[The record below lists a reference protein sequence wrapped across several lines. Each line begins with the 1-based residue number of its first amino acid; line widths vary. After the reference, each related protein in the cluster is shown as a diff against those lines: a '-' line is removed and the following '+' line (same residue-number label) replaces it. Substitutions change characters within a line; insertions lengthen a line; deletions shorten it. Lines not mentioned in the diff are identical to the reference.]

1 MILTV
6 TANPA
11 IDKAYFVDT
20 FTMGQVHRPLRMSA
34 TAGGKGLNV
43 SRVATLLGQQVTAT
57 GFIGGSNGAFLQEE
71 TEKAGIKAAFTPVAG
86 QTRTCINIADR
97 NGVSGEILEPG
108 PEISAEEAQA
118 FFRNLDTLLGSC
130 RIVCVSGSL
139 PRGLDASFYQE
150 LLRRA
155 GALQK
160 PVIMDTGST
169 MADILSE
176 KPFMVKP
183 NRDELA
189 QFTGFPILSRED
201 VERGLS
207 MLHEAGVTVPLVT
220 LDQDGACCLWDGEF
234 YHFSSP
240 RLQVVSAVGS
250 GDSTVAGIATG
261 LCRGMPLPD
270 AVRLGMAAGAA
281 NTQFSE
287 TGMVSAALV
296 QQYYAQIRRC

>member
-20 FTMGQVHRPLRMSA
+20 FTMGQVHRPIRMSA

-71 TEKAGIKAAFTPVAG
+71 TEKAGIKAAFTSVAG

-97 NGVSGEILEPG
+97 NGVSGEILEAG
-108 PEISAEEAQA
+108 PEISEAEAQA
-118 FFRNLDTLLGSC
+118 FFRNLDALLEHCS
-130 RIVCVSGSL
+130 IVCVSGSL
-139 PRGLDASFYQE
+139 PKGLNADFYRE

-155 GALQK
+155 NAHQK

-169 MADILSE
+169 MADVIAE

-189 QFTGFPILSRED
+189 QFTGFPVESRED
-201 VERGLS
+201 VEKALTA
-207 MLHEAGVTVPLVT
+207 LLNAGVRVPLVT
-220 LDQDGACCLWDGEF
+220 LDKDGACCLWEGEF

-261 LCRGMPLPD
+261 LCRGMALPD

-296 QQYYAQIRRC
+296 AEYYKQIKRV

>member
-20 FTMGQVHRPLRMSA
+20 FSMGQVHRPLRMSA

-57 GFIGGSNGAFLQEE
+57 GFIGGSSGAFLQEE

-86 QTRTCINIADR
+86 QTRTCINIADS

-118 FFRNLDTLLGSC
+118 FFHNLDTLLGSC
-130 RIVCVSGSL
+130 SIVCVSGSL

-155 GALQK
+155 ASRQK

-169 MADILSE
+169 MADIISE

-201 VERGLS
+201 VEKGLLL
-207 MLHEAGVTVPLVT
+207 LHEAGVAVPLVT
-220 LDQDGACCLWDGEF
+220 LDKDGACCYYNGEF
-234 YHFSSP
+234 YHFTSP

-261 LCRGMPLPD
+261 LCRGMSLPD

-281 NTQFSE
+281 NTQFPQ

-296 QQYYAQIRRC
+296 QQFYAQIRRY